1 MFMVD
6 IAVPRDIEAGVG
18 DLPDV
23 YLYTIDDLT
32 QIVEVNKTRRLQ
44 AASGAENL
52 VDLGAEAYQ
61 RERRVQQGQGL
72 LQSFR
77 QQAEKLRDDEL
88 DRAMKSL
95 ANGADPRAAL
105 LKLANALTNKLIHPT
120 TAAIRNAS
128 ADGRTE
134 RLDFIQEAYGLD
146 KNAAKDSS
154 GENQSN
160 ESKES

>member
-1 MFMVD
+1 M
-6 IAVPRDIEAGVG
+6 G

-77 QQAEKLRDDEL
+77 QQAENF
-88 DRAMKSL
+88 AMTS
-95 ANGADPRAAL
+95 
-105 LKLANALTNKLIHPT
+105 
-120 TAAIRNAS
+120 
-128 ADGRTE
+128 
-134 RLDFIQEAYGLD
+134 
-146 KNAAKDSS
+146 
-154 GENQSN
+154 
-160 ESKES
+160 